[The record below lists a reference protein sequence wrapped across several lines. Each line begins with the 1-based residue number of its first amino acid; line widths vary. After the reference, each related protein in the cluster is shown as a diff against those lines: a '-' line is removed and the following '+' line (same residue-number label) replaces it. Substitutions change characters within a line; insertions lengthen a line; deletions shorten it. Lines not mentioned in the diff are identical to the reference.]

1 MPPIEPYILT
11 TPFECI
17 AADYFH
23 FGGKYYL
30 VVVDRL
36 SGWIEIVMVKQDS
49 YVSGAAGLCAA
60 LRKLFCTFGVPSEI
74 SSDNGP
80 EFKAYE
86 TKCFLER
93 WGVRHRTSSS

>member
-1 MPPIEPYILT
+1 MSSVVLRRFANFRC
-11 TPFECI
+11 TPEELICN
-17 AADYFH
+17 
-23 FGGKYYL
+23 
-30 VVVDRL
+30 
-36 SGWIEIVMVKQDS
+36 
-49 YVSGAAGLCAA
+49 
-60 LRKLFCTFGVPSEI
+60 TGVPSEI